1 MTDTMKSGWP
11 QTGRAAKTAKTAT
24 TATDKSHSAKVGV
37 AKSEAMHHK
46 CVLIVDR
53 DEDALVGLTYLLE
66 SMGYGV
72 VATCHNREALEI
84 AQRRLPD
91 AALIDIGA
99 PQLEG
104 LNVARGLREI
114 AGKRPLLLIALTGW
128 GQPQYPEMALAAGF
142 DVHWVKPVSTDQ
154 LNFLLSM
161 SFI

>member
-1 MTDTMKSGWP
+1 MTDTMKSDWSE
-11 QTGRAAKTAKTAT
+11 TGRAATAAT
-24 TATDKSHSAKVGV
+24 TATNTSHSPNVGAV
-37 AKSEAMHHK
+37 KTGGMQHK

-53 DEDALVGLTYLLE
+53 DAEALAGLTHLLE

-72 VATCHNREALEI
+72 VATRENREALEI

-91 AALIDIGA
+91 AALIDIGL

-104 LNVARGLREI
+104 LEVARGLREI

-128 GQPQYPEMALAAGF
+128 GQPQYRDMALGAGF

-161 SFI
+161 SLM

>member
-1 MTDTMKSGWP
+1 MTETMKSDLP
-11 QTGRAAKTAKTAT
+11 DTDRAATAAAT
-24 TATDKSHSAKVGV
+24 SAHMSYPPKVGV
-37 AKSEAMHHK
+37 LKDEAVREK

-53 DEDALVGLTYLLE
+53 DGEALAGLACLLE

-72 VATCHNREALEI
+72 VATCDNQEALHISE
-84 AQRRLPD
+84 RRLPD

-104 LNVARGLREI
+104 LSVARALREI

-128 GQPQYPEMALAAGF
+128 GQPQYREMALAAGF

-154 LNFLLSM
+154 LNFMLSM
-161 SFI
+161 TLV

>member
-1 MTDTMKSGWP
+1 MTETMKSDWSK
-11 QTGRAAKTAKTAT
+11 TGRAATAAAT
-24 TATDKSHSAKVGV
+24 SPHTSHPPNAGV
-37 AKSEAMHHK
+37 LKDEAMQEK

-53 DEDALVGLTYLLE
+53 DGEALAGLACLLE

-72 VATCHNREALEI
+72 VATRDNQEALHI

-104 LNVARGLREI
+104 LSVARALREI

-128 GQPQYPEMALAAGF
+128 GQPQYREMALGAGF
-142 DVHWVKPVSTDQ
+142 DVHWVKPVSADQ

-161 SFI
+161 TLV

>member
-1 MTDTMKSGWP
+1 MTDTMKSDWSE
-11 QTGRAAKTAKTAT
+11 TGRAATAAT
-24 TATDKSHSAKVGV
+24 NTSHSPNVGAV
-37 AKSEAMHHK
+37 KTGGMQHK

-53 DEDALVGLTYLLE
+53 DAEALTGLTHLLE

-72 VATCHNREALEI
+72 VATCENREALEI

-91 AALIDIGA
+91 AALIDIGL

-104 LNVARGLREI
+104 LEVARGLREI

-128 GQPQYPEMALAAGF
+128 GQPQYRDMALAAGF
-142 DVHWVKPVSTDQ
+142 DVHWVKPVSADQ

-161 SFI
+161 SLM